1 VIQPINPNNKLKP
14 LHALFV
20 GTTGSGKTTAIKQ
33 IGVIEAKDQVA
44 LFDPY
49 KDYDQLVGRK
59 VRRYTKLSAFAKAL
73 YQARAVRPAQGFKIA
88 YSPTTGAN
96 PKSLEA
102 FCQVVW
108 GAGDGEHPKR
118 LKVVLEELAKCLKT
132 ASKADGAFGEIL
144 TGGRKFGLD
153 ALCLFQRGQEVS
165 KTIFG
170 QCSTK
175 WVGKQERKKD
185 AAYLADEL
193 DFPLNEILS
202 MPDFHYMIKKP
213 EHGMGEFSKG
223 KLRKLPD
230 KAA

>member
-1 VIQPINPNNKLKP
+1 MIQPINSNNRLKAF
-14 LHALFV
+14 HALFV
-20 GTTGSGKTTAIKQ
+20 GSTGSGKTTAIKQ
-33 IGVIEAKDQVA
+33 IGVIEAKDQVV

-49 KDYDQLVGRK
+49 KDYDHLVGRV
-59 VRRYTKLSAFAKAL
+59 VRSYDTISKFAKAL
-73 YQARAVRPAQGFKIA
+73 YQARSVRPAKGFKIS
-88 YSPTTGAN
+88 YRPKDGAS

-102 FCQVVW
+102 FCTVVW

-132 ASKADGAFGEIL
+132 ASKAEGAFGHIL

-175 WVGKQERKKD
+175 WVGKQESKKD
-185 AAYLADEL
+185 AAYLADAL
-193 DFPLNEILS
+193 DFPFDEILS
-202 MPDFHYMIKKP
+202 MPSFHYMIKKP
-213 EHGMGEFSKG
+213 HHEIGEYDTG

-230 KAA
+230 